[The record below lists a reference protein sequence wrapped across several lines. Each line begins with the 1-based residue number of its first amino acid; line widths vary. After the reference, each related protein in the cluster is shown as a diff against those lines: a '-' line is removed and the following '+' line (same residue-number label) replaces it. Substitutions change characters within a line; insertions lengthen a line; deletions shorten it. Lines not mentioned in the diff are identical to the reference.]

1 VVARYEEN
9 NERTIVFRISGI
21 FKVGQFPMW
30 GLMASEVTRLFYCF
44 KQGGGSTNPN
54 TAGSAGDVYI
64 DLAAAMTAVNRK
76 QYHQVKRNGQ
86 PLCYSVTVTA
96 QTSRFGTL
104 FQTAPNSWTTRNAV
118 KKTAIGWKRQLK
130 HGGVKMSDLPTYAK
144 RFRCAFDENGHT
156 GGAGTQTLYAH
167 LEPILADQHTSA
179 FTLYVDSLG
188 NNANYDN
195 TNEIVMVP
203 VGPDGAVVDYRM
215 NLLGVSSSGEFGIIS
230 EFLKSRRNIRD
241 ASDPTLEF
249 PDPDNLLDPLFATAE
264 ELSDDIVDAVDDYS
278 TQRPYD
284 ETAAND
290 PVCGVRIEPTTTGI
304 PVVMSMEV
312 PLGLIK
318 LGGVIAPA
326 WESGEATYGEASHEG
341 DVFFIDIHA
350 IYEM

>member
-1 VVARYEEN
+1 
-9 NERTIVFRISGI
+9 
-21 FKVGQFPMW
+21 
-30 GLMASEVTRLFYCF
+30 MASEVTRLFYCF

-54 TAGSAGDVYI
+54 IAGSGGDVYI

-76 QYHQVKRNGQ
+76 QYHQVKKNGQ

-130 HGGVKMSDLPTYAK
+130 HGGIKMSDLPTYAK
-144 RFRCAFDENGHT
+144 RFRCAFDENAHT
-156 GGAGTQTLYAH
+156 GGAGTQSLFSH

-179 FTLYVDSLG
+179 FTEYTDSL
-188 NNANYDN
+188 ANLASYTN

-215 NLLGVSSSGEFGIIS
+215 DLLGISSSGEFGIIS

-284 ETAAND
+284 ETGANELTLG
-290 PVCGVRIEPTTTGI
+290 CEFKTTAPGI
-304 PVVMSMEV
+304 NQQQSFVA

-318 LGGVIAPA
+318 LEGILQPDWTTGEPVYSAQDGGDRFYI
-326 WESGEATYGEASHEG
+326 
-341 DVFFIDIHA
+341 DVHA